1 MDMTHATPLWMWASF
16 FGLFLALL
24 GFDLGFLNKKDHV
37 ISIRESLRLSVI
49 YAIIAFLFGGF
60 IWQVDDG
67 GTGLQEV
74 LVLVT
79 ELHGLRGA
87 PWGIV
92 LGIEIQDDDLPG
104 KCLWRELHATGR
116 ERFKIRQ
123 GFIEGWRHVDFGK
136 YPPGQA

>member
-37 ISIRESLRLSVI
+37 ISIRESLRLSAI

-67 GTGLQEV
+67 GTGLQDAGLFITGYLVELSLSLDNIFV
-74 LVLVT
+74 ISLVLGYFAVPKQYQ
-79 ELHGLRGA
+79 HR
-87 PWGIV
+87 V
-92 LGIEIQDDDLPG
+92 L
-104 KCLWRELHATGR
+104 
-116 ERFKIRQ
+116 F
-123 GFIEGWRHVDFGK
+123 
-136 YPPGQA
+136 